1 MKKWWNCTVNIQGLK
16 LHQEN
21 EVHAC
26 KGQEGATF
34 VMKGFIIRAALHE
47 DIGLEFLHAT
57 HT

>member
-1 MKKWWNCTVNIQGLK
+1 MNIQGLK